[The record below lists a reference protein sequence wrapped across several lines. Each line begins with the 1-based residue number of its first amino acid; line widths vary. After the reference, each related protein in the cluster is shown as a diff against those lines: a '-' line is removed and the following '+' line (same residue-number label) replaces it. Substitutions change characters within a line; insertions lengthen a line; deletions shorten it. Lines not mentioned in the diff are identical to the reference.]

1 MPRGD
6 FFIALLRPCERS
18 LLIPAV
24 RREPCEVP
32 DYSFGE
38 ILVGMALLTFRL
50 CLAIWMAFFLIKMRL
65 NAVQL
70 SGGGVV

>member
-1 MPRGD
+1 M
-6 FFIALLRPCERS
+6 ALLRPCGQS

-38 ILVGMALLTFRL
+38 ILVGMALLTLRL
-50 CLAIWMAFFLIKMRL
+50 CLAVRMAFLLIKMRL